1 MPLVINEIGSFEKFD
16 QFKTLYLGKKILLV
30 TGKTSYSQSGA
41 KAILNHVLKDE
52 MTVRFHDFEVNP
64 KIDDA
69 IRGVSFA
76 RENNIDLII
85 AVGGGS
91 AIDMAKLIKAFYAS
105 PNDCY
110 ELSQGK
116 LAVSDPGIPLIAV
129 PTTAG
134 SGSEATHFAVVNI
147 GYDKYSLASQ
157 LLLPDIA
164 VLDGNLI
171 DTCSP
176 YQKACNGLDAL
187 AQSIESAWAAGSTEQ
202 SRGYAFEAVELCVK
216 NLKSVVGGDTNP
228 LTLQGMSNAAY
239 RAGNAINISKTTAA
253 HAWSYGITNHHG
265 IPHGHAVW
273 LTLPKVFKMHA
284 TADTEQVSD
293 ARGLKHLQEIM
304 HKLMKSLNIE
314 VAEQADTI
322 LENFMMSLGVPHNFK
337 MIGAERAEQR
347 AFLAKQAN
355 MERMSNNPVSFTDR
369 DISEIFSLD

>member
-1 MPLVINEIGSFEKFD
+1 MESEHSMPLIINEIGSFEKFD
-16 QFKTLYLGKKILLV
+16 QFKTLYSGKKILLV

-41 KAILNHVLKDE
+41 QAILNHVLKDE
-52 MTVRFHDFEVNP
+52 MTFRFYDFEVNP

-69 IRGVSFA
+69 IRGVNFA
-76 RENNIDLII
+76 RENNIELII

-110 ELSQGK
+110 ELARGK
-116 LAVSDPGIPLIAV
+116 LEMSDPCIPLIAV

-157 LLLPDIA
+157 LLLPYIA

-202 SRGYAFEAVELCVK
+202 SRGYAFEAVELCAK
-216 NLKSVVGGDTNP
+216 NLKSVVEGDANL
-228 LTLQGMSNAAY
+228 LTLQGMSNAAH
-239 RAGNAINISKTTAA
+239 RAGKAINISKTTAA

-273 LTLPKVFKMHA
+273 LTLPKIFKMHT
-284 TADTEQVSD
+284 TADIEQVGD
-293 ARGLKHLQEIM
+293 ARG
-304 HKLMKSLNIE
+304 
-314 VAEQADTI
+314 T
-322 LENFMMSLGVPHNFK
+322 
-337 MIGAERAEQR
+337 
-347 AFLAKQAN
+347 
-355 MERMSNNPVSFTDR
+355 
-369 DISEIFSLD
+369 

>member
-1 MPLVINEIGSFEKFD
+1 M
-16 QFKTLYLGKKILLV
+16 
-30 TGKTSYSQSGA
+30 
-41 KAILNHVLKDE
+41 
-52 MTVRFHDFEVNP
+52 
-64 KIDDA
+64 
-69 IRGVSFA
+69 
-76 RENNIDLII
+76 
-85 AVGGGS
+85 
-91 AIDMAKLIKAFYAS
+91 
-105 PNDCY
+105 
-110 ELSQGK
+110 
-116 LAVSDPGIPLIAV
+116 SDPGIPLIAV

-216 NLKSVVGGDTNP
+216 NLKSVVGGGGDTNP

-273 LTLPKVFKMHA
+273 LTLPKIFKIHA

-322 LENFMMSLGVPHNFK
+322 LENFMISLGVPHNFT
-337 MIGAERAEQR
+337 MIGADTAEQR

>member
-110 ELSQGK
+110 ELAQGK

-216 NLKSVVGGDTNP
+216 NLKSFVGGDKNP

-273 LTLPKVFKMHA
+273 LTLPKIFKMHA
-284 TADTEQVSD
+284 TADTDQVSD

-322 LENFMMSLGVPHNFK
+322 LENFMMCLGVPHNFT
-337 MIGAERAEQR
+337 MIGAETAEQR

>member
-110 ELSQGK
+110 ELAQGK

-134 SGSEATHFAVVNI
+134 SGSEATHFAVINI
-147 GYDKYSLASQ
+147 GYNKYSLASQ

-216 NLKSVVGGDTNP
+216 NLKSVVGGDINP

-273 LTLPKVFKMHA
+273 LTLPKIFKMQA
-284 TADTEQVSD
+284 TADTDQVSD

-322 LENFMMSLGVPHNFK
+322 LENFMMSLGVSHNFT
-337 MIGAERAEQR
+337 MIGAETAEQR

>member
-1 MPLVINEIGSFEKFD
+1 MPLVMNEIGSFEKFD
-16 QFKTLYLGKKILLV
+16 QFKNLYLGKKILLV

-69 IRGVSFA
+69 IRGVNFA

-110 ELSQGK
+110 ELAQGK

-216 NLKSVVGGDTNP
+216 NLKSVVGGDINP

-322 LENFMMSLGVPHNFK
+322 LENFMMSLGVSHNFT
-337 MIGAERAEQR
+337 MIGAETAEQR